1 VVERA
6 RPRRPLRCVARV
18 RPVAASVGASR
29 GSGVGAAVGASVATA
44 KETVGGGAIPE
55 RGVAG
60 RGVAMVERDDN
71 GGAVAGTVQG
81 ARTLWP
87 PTW

>member
-1 VVERA
+1 MERA
-6 RPRRPLRCVARV
+6 RPRGPLCRVARV
-18 RPVAASVGASR
+18 RPVATLVGASR
-29 GSGVGAAVGASVATA
+29 GSGVGAAVGASVATGE
-44 KETVGGGAIPE
+44 ETVGGGTIPK

-60 RGVAMVERDDN
+60 RGVTVSGRDD
-71 GGAVAGTVQG
+71 GGVAVAGTVQG